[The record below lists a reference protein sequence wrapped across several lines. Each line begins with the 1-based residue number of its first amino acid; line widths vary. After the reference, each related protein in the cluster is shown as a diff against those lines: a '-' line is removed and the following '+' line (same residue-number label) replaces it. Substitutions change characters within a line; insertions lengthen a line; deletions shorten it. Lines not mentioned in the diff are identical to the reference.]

1 MSNRISAKDVPM
13 NATNYAALVQ
23 ANLKAA
29 FALGAAEL
37 AVRLDAVQEDDAL
50 VFKAFGDQ
58 CQLTHDKVWLA
69 GHNDQGPRGVIV
81 SLLVRHARVE
91 ACIHE
96 PWRAF
101 RELPDSMPYVGAF
114 RAHTEVP
121 LVPHVAAL
129 LAGLPAVVAAIG
141 GSVMAH
147 PVSGDAAVVVH
158 ALPKIHLCYLFY
170 RPDDEFPANVNC
182 LFAANAHRFL
192 PTDALADVGEYTS
205 RALIAAVA

>member
-1 MSNRISAKDVPM
+1 M
-13 NATNYAALVQ
+13 NTSNYAALIQ
-23 ANLKAA
+23 ENLRAA
-29 FALGAAEL
+29 FALGASEL

-50 VFKAFGDQ
+50 GFKAFGAD
-58 CQLTHDKVWLA
+58 CQLTPDKVWLA
-69 GHNDQGPRGVIV
+69 GHHDQGPRGVIV
-81 SLLVRHARVE
+81 SLLARHARAE
-91 ACIHE
+91 TCIDE

-114 RAHTEVP
+114 RAHTELP

-129 LAGLPAVVAAIG
+129 LAGWPAVVTAIG
-141 GSVMAH
+141 GSVMAQ
-147 PVSGDAAVVVH
+147 PVSGDAAAVVH

-170 RPDDEFPANVNC
+170 RPDDEFPANVTC